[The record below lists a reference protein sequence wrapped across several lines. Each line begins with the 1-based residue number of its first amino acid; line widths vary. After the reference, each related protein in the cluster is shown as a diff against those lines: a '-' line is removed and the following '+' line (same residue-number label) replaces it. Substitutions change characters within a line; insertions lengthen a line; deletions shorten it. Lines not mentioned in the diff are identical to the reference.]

1 MDKNILI
8 YLFAVLGSFLLTVLI
23 VPLIAAFAKKRNIVD
38 DPKTAARKVHPAPI
52 PLLGGTAIFISS
64 FVILFI
70 LRFFHL
76 ANFSLIPDRYLFGI
90 FAAGLIIIIGG
101 YLDDKYNLRPSR
113 QIFFPVI
120 ATLAV
125 MFFGIN
131 IGFITNPFGGAVS
144 SIFYISSIAGS
155 VIIFFW
161 LMGMMYTAKFLDGLD
176 GLVSG
181 MAVIASLIIFL
192 VSLDWDV
199 ARSATGLW
207 ALILL
212 GSALGFW
219 VYNWQPAKIFL
230 GEGGALFIGFI
241 LGVLS
246 IISGSKITTTLL
258 VVGIPALDVLWVII
272 QRIFKKESPFSHAD
286 RKHLHFQLLSVG
298 LSKRESV
305 LLLYLIALAFGSL
318 AIFSSSSGKVAS
330 LALLIALMILLI
342 FFIYLRKRKYGRS

>member
-8 YLFAVLGSFLLTVLI
+8 YLFAVLGSFLLTILI
-23 VPLIAAFAKKRNIVD
+23 VPLVARFAKNGNIVD
-38 DPKTAARKVHPAPI
+38 DPKTAVRKIHSAPI

-64 FVILFI
+64 FIILFI
-70 LRFFHL
+70 FRLFHL
-76 ANFSLIPDRYLFGI
+76 ANFSLVPDRYLFGI
-90 FAAGLIIIIGG
+90 FLAGLIIIIGG
-101 YLDDKYNLRPSR
+101 YLDDKHNLRPSR
-113 QIFFPVI
+113 QIFFPIAAALLVI
-120 ATLAV
+120 I
-125 MFFGIN
+125 FGIN
-131 IGFITNPFGGAVS
+131 IGFITNPFGGATNA
-144 SIFYISSIAGS
+144 IFYISSLIGS
-155 VIIFFW
+155 AIVFFW

-181 MAVIASLIIFL
+181 MAAIAALIIFL

-207 ALILL
+207 ALILM

-230 GEGGALFIGFI
+230 GEGGALFIGFM

-258 VVGIPALDVLWVII
+258 VVGIPALDVLWVIL
-272 QRIFKKESPFSHAD
+272 QRLFRKESPFSHAD
-286 RKHLHFQLLSVG
+286 RKHLHFQLLSAG

-305 LLLYLIALAFGSL
+305 LLLYLIALVFGSL
-318 AIFSSSSGKVAS
+318 AIFSTSSGKVAS
-330 LALLIALMILLI
+330 LILLAVLMILLI
-342 FFIYLRKRKYGRS
+342 VAINLKKRKYGRE